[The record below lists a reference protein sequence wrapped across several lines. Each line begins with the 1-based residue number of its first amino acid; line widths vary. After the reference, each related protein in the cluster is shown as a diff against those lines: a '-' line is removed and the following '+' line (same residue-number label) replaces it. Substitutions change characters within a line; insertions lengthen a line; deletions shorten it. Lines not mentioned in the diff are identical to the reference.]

1 MLLRYQIEGVENS
14 EWNITEI
21 PDKMIHDSK
30 ISLRDITTILEDDQI
45 STEGHGFSVKYYD
58 HKNDGWRKAT
68 IKCMIP
74 ATDEVRIRV
83 KLGNVSEA

>member
-21 PDKMIHDSK
+21 PDKMIYDSK
-30 ISLRDITTILEDDQI
+30 ISLKDIIIILEDDQI
-45 STEGHGFSVKYYD
+45 STEGIGFSVKYYD
-58 HKNDGWRKAT
+58 HKNDGWWQAKSKTR
-68 IKCMIP
+68 IP
-74 ATDEVRIRV
+74 ATDEVRLRV